1 MKCHLIK
8 ISVTIILLG
17 LAAVGGFWYKKSFID
32 TAVQENGFNENR
44 VSANSANFPALQKK
58 YPYGLDYKD
67 DGLVKLELPHL
78 RLLPPED
85 IEFFNKNHREL
96 ALLFTLCHMYEAIPE
111 KTDKRKISILIDIE
125 VYYAN
130 IRHMQLAKNN
140 VIHVLNAMK
149 KIFLKSEITT
159 RDVTFIKNKD
169 GFLVPHP
176 SHNIV
181 FEIVYNPEDF
191 HFTAIL
197 HIKGEAVFIKNISTV
212 ICYGFATDNNQ
223 LYVKYIGG
231 FTL

>member
-44 VSANSANFPALQKK
+44 VSVNSANFPALQDK
-58 YPYGLDYKD
+58 YPYRRDCE
-67 DGLVKLELPHL
+67 GLVKLELPHL

-111 KTDKRKISILIDIE
+111 KADKRKISIFIY
-125 VYYAN
+125 YYADTGYMHLAEN
-130 IRHMQLAKNN
+130 NEIR
-140 VIHVLNAMK
+140 ILNAMK
-149 KIFLKSEITT
+149 KIFPKSQITT

-169 GFLVPHP
+169 GFRVPHP
-176 SHNIV
+176 SHDIV
-181 FEIVYNPEDF
+181 FEIQYDPADF
-191 HFTAIL
+191 VFSTVL
-197 HIKGEAVFIKNISTV
+197 FQKGEAVFIKNISDG
-212 ICYGFATDNNQ
+212 ICYSFATDNNQ

-231 FTL
+231 FTA

>member
-44 VSANSANFPALQKK
+44 VSVNSPNFPALQDK
-58 YPYGLDYKD
+58 YPYRRDCE
-67 DGLVKLELPHL
+67 GLVKLELPHL

-111 KTDKRKISILIDIE
+111 KADKRKISIFIY
-125 VYYAN
+125 YYADTGYM
-130 IRHMQLAKNN
+130 HLAENN
-140 VIHVLNAMK
+140 EIHILNAMK
-149 KIFLKSEITT
+149 KIFPKSQITT

-169 GFLVPHP
+169 GFRVPHP
-176 SHNIV
+176 SHDIV
-181 FEIVYNPEDF
+181 FEILYDPADF
-191 HFTAIL
+191 VFSTIL
-197 HIKGEAVFIKNISTV
+197 FQKGEAVFIKDISTV

-231 FTL
+231 FTQ

>member
-44 VSANSANFPALQKK
+44 GKLSGSANSANFPALQKK
-58 YPYGLDYKD
+58 YPYRRDCE
-67 DGLVKLELPHL
+67 GLVKLELPHL

-111 KTDKRKISILIDIE
+111 KADKRKISIFIY
-125 VYYAN
+125 YYADTGYMHLAEN
-130 IRHMQLAKNN
+130 NEIR
-140 VIHVLNAMK
+140 ILNAMK
-149 KIFLKSEITT
+149 KIFPKSEITT

-169 GFLVPHP
+169 GFRVPHP
-176 SHNIV
+176 SHDIV
-181 FEIVYNPEDF
+181 FEIQYDPADF
-191 HFTAIL
+191 VFSTIL
-197 HIKGEAVFIKNISTV
+197 FQKGEAVFIKNISTG
-212 ICYGFATDNNQ
+212 IGYSFATDNNQ

-231 FTL
+231 FTQ

>member
-32 TAVQENGFNENR
+32 TAIQENGFNENR
-44 VSANSANFPALQKK
+44 VSVNSANFPALQDK
-58 YPYGLDYKD
+58 YPYRRDCE
-67 DGLVKLELPHL
+67 GLVKLELPHL

-111 KTDKRKISILIDIE
+111 KADKRKISIFIY
-125 VYYAN
+125 YYADTGYMHLAEN
-130 IRHMQLAKNN
+130 NEIR
-140 VIHVLNAMK
+140 ILNAMK
-149 KIFLKSEITT
+149 KIFPKSQITT

-169 GFLVPHP
+169 GFRVPHP
-176 SHNIV
+176 SHDIV
-181 FEIVYNPEDF
+181 FEIQYDPADF
-191 HFTAIL
+191 VFSTIL
-197 HIKGEAVFIKNISTV
+197 FQKGEAVFIKDISNG
-212 ICYGFATDNNQ
+212 ICYSFATDNNQ

-231 FTL
+231 FTQ

>member
-44 VSANSANFPALQKK
+44 VSANSANFPALQDK
-58 YPYGLDYKD
+58 YPYRRDCE
-67 DGLVKLELPHL
+67 GLVKLELPHL

-111 KTDKRKISILIDIE
+111 KADKRKISIFIY
-125 VYYAN
+125 YYADTGYMHLAEN
-130 IRHMQLAKNN
+130 NEIR
-140 VIHVLNAMK
+140 ILNAMK
-149 KIFLKSEITT
+149 KIFPKSQITT

-169 GFLVPHP
+169 GFRVPHP
-176 SHNIV
+176 SHDIV
-181 FEIVYNPEDF
+181 FEIQYNPADF
-191 HFTAIL
+191 VFSTIL
-197 HIKGEAVFIKNISTV
+197 FQKGEAVFIKNISNG
-212 ICYGFATDNNQ
+212 ICYSFATDNNQ
-223 LYVKYIGG
+223 LYVTYIGG
-231 FTL
+231 FTQ

>member
-58 YPYGLDYKD
+58 YPYALDYKD

-111 KTDKRKISILIDIE
+111 KADKRKISIFI
-125 VYYAN
+125 YYYTDTGYMHLAEN
-130 IRHMQLAKNN
+130 NEIR
-140 VIHVLNAMK
+140 ILNAMK
-149 KIFLKSEITT
+149 KIFPKSQITT

-169 GFLVPHP
+169 GFLEPHP

-181 FEIVYNPEDF
+181 FEIVYNPVDF
-191 HFTAIL
+191 CFTAIL
-197 HIKGEAVFIKNISTV
+197 HIKGEAVFIKNISTG

-231 FTL
+231 LSQ

>member
-44 VSANSANFPALQKK
+44 VSVNSANFPALQDK
-58 YPYGLDYKD
+58 YPYRRDCE
-67 DGLVKLELPHL
+67 GLVKLELPHL

-111 KTDKRKISILIDIE
+111 KADKRKISIFIY
-125 VYYAN
+125 YYADTGYMHLAEN
-130 IRHMQLAKNN
+130 NEIR
-140 VIHVLNAMK
+140 ILNAMK
-149 KIFLKSEITT
+149 KIFPKSEITT

-169 GFLVPHP
+169 GFRVPHP
-176 SHNIV
+176 SHDIV
-181 FEIVYNPEDF
+181 FEIQYNPADF
-191 HFTAIL
+191 VFSTIL
-197 HIKGEAVFIKNISTV
+197 FQKGEAVFIKDISNG
-212 ICYGFATDNNQ
+212 ICYSFATDNNQ
-223 LYVKYIGG
+223 LYVTYIGG
-231 FTL
+231 FTQ

>member
-44 VSANSANFPALQKK
+44 ASVNSANFPALQDK
-58 YPYGLDYKD
+58 YPYRRDCE
-67 DGLVKLELPHL
+67 GLVKLELPHL

-111 KTDKRKISILIDIE
+111 KADKRKISIFIY
-125 VYYAN
+125 YYADTGYM
-130 IRHMQLAKNN
+130 HLAENN
-140 VIHVLNAMK
+140 EIHILNAMK
-149 KIFLKSEITT
+149 KIFPKSQITT

-169 GFLVPHP
+169 GFRVPHP
-176 SHNIV
+176 SHDIV
-181 FEIVYNPEDF
+181 FEIQYNPADF
-191 HFTAIL
+191 VFSTIL
-197 HIKGEAVFIKNISTV
+197 FQKGEAVFIKNISTG
-212 ICYGFATDNNQ
+212 IGYSFATDNNQ

-231 FTL
+231 FTQ

>member
-44 VSANSANFPALQKK
+44 VSVNSPNFPALQDK
-58 YPYGLDYKD
+58 YPYRRDCE
-67 DGLVKLELPHL
+67 GLVKLELPHL

-111 KTDKRKISILIDIE
+111 KADKRKISIFIY
-125 VYYAN
+125 YYADTGYMHLAEN
-130 IRHMQLAKNN
+130 NEIR
-140 VIHVLNAMK
+140 ILNAMK
-149 KIFLKSEITT
+149 KIFPKSQITT

-169 GFLVPHP
+169 GFRVPHP
-176 SHNIV
+176 SHDIV
-181 FEIVYNPEDF
+181 FEILYDPADF
-191 HFTAIL
+191 VFSTIL
-197 HIKGEAVFIKNISTV
+197 FQKGEAVFIKDISTV

-231 FTL
+231 FTQ

>member
-44 VSANSANFPALQKK
+44 VSVNSANFPALQDK
-58 YPYGLDYKD
+58 YPYRRDCE
-67 DGLVKLELPHL
+67 GLVKLELPHL

-111 KTDKRKISILIDIE
+111 KADKRKISIFIY
-125 VYYAN
+125 YYADTGYMHLAEN
-130 IRHMQLAKNN
+130 NEIR
-140 VIHVLNAMK
+140 ILNAMK
-149 KIFLKSEITT
+149 KIFPKSQITT

-169 GFLVPHP
+169 GFRVPHP
-176 SHNIV
+176 SHDIV
-181 FEIVYNPEDF
+181 FEIQYDPADF
-191 HFTAIL
+191 VFSTIL
-197 HIKGEAVFIKNISTV
+197 FQKGEAVFIKNISNG
-212 ICYGFATDNNQ
+212 IGYSFATDNNQ

-231 FTL
+231 FTQ

>member
-44 VSANSANFPALQKK
+44 VSANSANFPALQDK
-58 YPYGLDYKD
+58 YPYRRDCE
-67 DGLVKLELPHL
+67 GLVKLELPHL

-111 KTDKRKISILIDIE
+111 KADKRKISIFIY
-125 VYYAN
+125 YYADTGYMHLAEN
-130 IRHMQLAKNN
+130 NEIR
-140 VIHVLNAMK
+140 ILNAMK
-149 KIFLKSEITT
+149 KIFPKSQITT

-169 GFLVPHP
+169 GFRVPHP
-176 SHNIV
+176 SHDIV
-181 FEIVYNPEDF
+181 FEIQYDPADF
-191 HFTAIL
+191 VFSTIL
-197 HIKGEAVFIKNISTV
+197 FQKGEAVFIKNISNG
-212 ICYGFATDNNQ
+212 IGYSFATDNNQ

-231 FTL
+231 FTQ

>member
-44 VSANSANFPALQKK
+44 VSVNSANFPALQDK
-58 YPYGLDYKD
+58 YPYRRDCE
-67 DGLVKLELPHL
+67 GLVKLELPHL

-111 KTDKRKISILIDIE
+111 KADKRKISIFIY
-125 VYYAN
+125 YYADTGYMHLAEN
-130 IRHMQLAKNN
+130 NEIR
-140 VIHVLNAMK
+140 ILNAMK
-149 KIFLKSEITT
+149 KIFPKSQITT

-169 GFLVPHP
+169 GFRVPHP
-176 SHNIV
+176 SHDIV
-181 FEIVYNPEDF
+181 FEIQYDPADF
-191 HFTAIL
+191 VFSTIL
-197 HIKGEAVFIKNISTV
+197 FQKGEAVFIKDISNG
-212 ICYGFATDNNQ
+212 IGYSFATDNNQ

-231 FTL
+231 FTQ

>member
-111 KTDKRKISILIDIE
+111 KADKRKISIFIY
-125 VYYAN
+125 YYADTGYMHLAEN
-130 IRHMQLAKNN
+130 NEIR
-140 VIHVLNAMK
+140 ILNAMK
-149 KIFLKSEITT
+149 KIFPKSQITT

-169 GFLVPHP
+169 GFRVPHP
-176 SHNIV
+176 SHDIV
-181 FEIVYNPEDF
+181 FEIQYNPADF
-191 HFTAIL
+191 VFSTIL
-197 HIKGEAVFIKNISTV
+197 FQKGEKR
-212 ICYGFATDNNQ
+212 G
-223 LYVKYIGG
+223 
-231 FTL
+231 

>member
-32 TAVQENGFNENR
+32 TAIQENGFNENR
-44 VSANSANFPALQKK
+44 VSVNSANFPALQDK
-58 YPYGLDYKD
+58 YPYRRDCE
-67 DGLVKLELPHL
+67 GLVKLELPHL

-111 KTDKRKISILIDIE
+111 KADMRKISIFIY
-125 VYYAN
+125 YYADTGYMHLAEN
-130 IRHMQLAKNN
+130 NEIR
-140 VIHVLNAMK
+140 ILNAMK
-149 KIFLKSEITT
+149 KIFPKSQITT

-169 GFLVPHP
+169 GFRVPHP
-176 SHNIV
+176 SHDIV
-181 FEIVYNPEDF
+181 FEIQYDPADF
-191 HFTAIL
+191 VFSTIL
-197 HIKGEAVFIKNISTV
+197 FQKGEAVFIKDISNG
-212 ICYGFATDNNQ
+212 ICYSFATDNNQ

-231 FTL
+231 FTQ

>member
-44 VSANSANFPALQKK
+44 VSVNSANFPALQDK
-58 YPYGLDYKD
+58 YPYRRDCE
-67 DGLVKLELPHL
+67 GLVKLELPHL

-111 KTDKRKISILIDIE
+111 KADKRKISIFIY
-125 VYYAN
+125 YYADTGYMHLAEN
-130 IRHMQLAKNN
+130 NEIR
-140 VIHVLNAMK
+140 ILNAMK
-149 KIFLKSEITT
+149 KIFPKSQITT

-169 GFLVPHP
+169 GFRVPHP
-176 SHNIV
+176 SHDIV
-181 FEIVYNPEDF
+181 FEIQYNPAYF
-191 HFTAIL
+191 VFSTIL
-197 HIKGEAVFIKNISTV
+197 FQKGEAVFIKDISNG
-212 ICYGFATDNNQ
+212 ICYSFATDNNQ

-231 FTL
+231 FTA

>member
-44 VSANSANFPALQKK
+44 VSVNSANFPALQDK
-58 YPYGLDYKD
+58 YPYRRDCE
-67 DGLVKLELPHL
+67 GLVKLELPHL

-111 KTDKRKISILIDIE
+111 KADKRKISIFIY
-125 VYYAN
+125 YYADTGYMHLAEN
-130 IRHMQLAKNN
+130 NEIR
-140 VIHVLNAMK
+140 IFNAMK
-149 KIFLKSEITT
+149 KIFPKSQITT

-169 GFLVPHP
+169 GFRVPHP
-176 SHNIV
+176 SHDIV
-181 FEIVYNPEDF
+181 FEIQYNPADF
-191 HFTAIL
+191 VFSTIL
-197 HIKGEAVFIKNISTV
+197 FQKGEAVFIKNISTG
-212 ICYGFATDNNQ
+212 IGYSFATDNNQ

-231 FTL
+231 FTQ

>member
-44 VSANSANFPALQKK
+44 VSVNSANFPALQDK
-58 YPYGLDYKD
+58 YPYRRDCE
-67 DGLVKLELPHL
+67 GLVKLELPHL

-111 KTDKRKISILIDIE
+111 KADKRKISIFIY
-125 VYYAN
+125 YYADTGYM
-130 IRHMQLAKNN
+130 HLAENN
-140 VIHVLNAMK
+140 EIHILNAMK
-149 KIFLKSEITT
+149 KIFPKSQITT

-169 GFLVPHP
+169 GFRVPHP
-176 SHNIV
+176 SHDIV
-181 FEIVYNPEDF
+181 FEIQYDPADF
-191 HFTAIL
+191 VFSTIL
-197 HIKGEAVFIKNISTV
+197 FQKGEAVFIKDISNG
-212 ICYGFATDNNQ
+212 ICYSFATDNNQ

-231 FTL
+231 FTQ

>member
-44 VSANSANFPALQKK
+44 VSVNSANFPALQDK
-58 YPYGLDYKD
+58 YPYRRDCE
-67 DGLVKLELPHL
+67 GLVKLELPHL

-111 KTDKRKISILIDIE
+111 KADKRKISIFIY
-125 VYYAN
+125 YYADTGYM
-130 IRHMQLAKNN
+130 HLAENN
-140 VIHVLNAMK
+140 EIHILNAMK
-149 KIFLKSEITT
+149 KIFPKSQITT

-169 GFLVPHP
+169 GFRVPHP
-176 SHNIV
+176 SHDIV
-181 FEIVYNPEDF
+181 FEIQYDPADF
-191 HFTAIL
+191 VFSTIL
-197 HIKGEAVFIKNISTV
+197 FQKGEAVFIKNISDG
-212 ICYGFATDNNQ
+212 ICYSFATDNNQ

-231 FTL
+231 FTQ

>member
-58 YPYGLDYKD
+58 YPYRRDCE
-67 DGLVKLELPHL
+67 GLVKLELPHL

-125 VYYAN
+125 PYYAN
-130 IRHMQLAKNN
+130 IRHMHLAKNN

-149 KIFLKSEITT
+149 KIFPKS
-159 RDVTFIKNKD
+159 
-169 GFLVPHP
+169 
-176 SHNIV
+176 
-181 FEIVYNPEDF
+181 
-191 HFTAIL
+191 
-197 HIKGEAVFIKNISTV
+197 
-212 ICYGFATDNNQ
+212 
-223 LYVKYIGG
+223 
-231 FTL
+231 

>member
-44 VSANSANFPALQKK
+44 VSANSANFPALQDK
-58 YPYGLDYKD
+58 YPYRRDCE
-67 DGLVKLELPHL
+67 GLVKLELPHL

-111 KTDKRKISILIDIE
+111 KADKRKISIFIY
-125 VYYAN
+125 YYADTGYM
-130 IRHMQLAKNN
+130 HLAKNN
-140 VIHVLNAMK
+140 EIHILNAMK
-149 KIFLKSEITT
+149 KIFPKSQITT

-169 GFLVPHP
+169 GFRVPHP
-176 SHNIV
+176 SHDIV
-181 FEIVYNPEDF
+181 FEIQYDPADF
-191 HFTAIL
+191 VFSTIL
-197 HIKGEAVFIKNISTV
+197 FQKGEAVFIKNISDG
-212 ICYGFATDNNQ
+212 ICYSFATDNNQ

-231 FTL
+231 FTA

>member
-44 VSANSANFPALQKK
+44 VSVNSANFPALQDK
-58 YPYGLDYKD
+58 YPYRRDCE
-67 DGLVKLELPHL
+67 GLVKLELPHL

-111 KTDKRKISILIDIE
+111 KADKRKISIFIY
-125 VYYAN
+125 YYADTGYMHLAEN
-130 IRHMQLAKNN
+130 NEIR
-140 VIHVLNAMK
+140 ILNAMK
-149 KIFLKSEITT
+149 KIFPKSEITT

-169 GFLVPHP
+169 GFRVPHP
-176 SHNIV
+176 SHDIV
-181 FEIVYNPEDF
+181 FEIQYDPADF
-191 HFTAIL
+191 VFSTIL
-197 HIKGEAVFIKNISTV
+197 FQKGEAVFIKDISNG
-212 ICYGFATDNNQ
+212 IGYSFATDNNQ

-231 FTL
+231 FTQ

>member
-44 VSANSANFPALQKK
+44 VSANSANFPALQDK
-58 YPYGLDYKD
+58 YPYRRDCE
-67 DGLVKLELPHL
+67 GLVKLELPHL

-111 KTDKRKISILIDIE
+111 KADKRKISIFIY
-125 VYYAN
+125 YYADTGYMHLAEN
-130 IRHMQLAKNN
+130 NEIR
-140 VIHVLNAMK
+140 ILNAMK
-149 KIFLKSEITT
+149 KIFPKSQITT

-169 GFLVPHP
+169 GFRVPHP
-176 SHNIV
+176 SHDIV
-181 FEIVYNPEDF
+181 FEIQYDPADF
-191 HFTAIL
+191 VFSTIL
-197 HIKGEAVFIKNISTV
+197 FQKGEAVFIKNISNG
-212 ICYGFATDNNQ
+212 IGYSFATDNNQ

-231 FTL
+231 FTA

>member
-44 VSANSANFPALQKK
+44 VSVNSANFPALQDK
-58 YPYGLDYKD
+58 YPYRRDCE
-67 DGLVKLELPHL
+67 GLVKLELPHL

>member
-58 YPYGLDYKD
+58 YPYGLDYKE

-169 GFLVPHP
+169 GFRVPHP
-176 SHNIV
+176 SHDIV
-181 FEIVYNPEDF
+181 FEIQYDPADF
-191 HFTAIL
+191 VFSTAL
-197 HIKGEAVFIKNISTV
+197 FQKGEAVFIKNISDG
-212 ICYGFATDNNQ
+212 ICYSFATDNNQ

-231 FTL
+231 FTQ

>member
-44 VSANSANFPALQKK
+44 VSVNSANFPALQDK
-58 YPYGLDYKD
+58 YPYRRDCE
-67 DGLVKLELPHL
+67 GLVKLELPHL

-111 KTDKRKISILIDIE
+111 KADKRKISIFIY
-125 VYYAN
+125 YYADTGYM
-130 IRHMQLAKNN
+130 HLAENN
-140 VIHVLNAMK
+140 EIHILNAMK
-149 KIFLKSEITT
+149 KIFPKSQITT

-169 GFLVPHP
+169 GFRVPHP
-176 SHNIV
+176 SHDIV
-181 FEIVYNPEDF
+181 FEIQYNPADF
-191 HFTAIL
+191 VFSTIL
-197 HIKGEAVFIKNISTV
+197 FQKGEAVFIKNISTG
-212 ICYGFATDNNQ
+212 IGYSFATDNNQ

-231 FTL
+231 FTQ

>member
-44 VSANSANFPALQKK
+44 VSVNSANFPALQDK
-58 YPYGLDYKD
+58 YPYRRDCED
-67 DGLVKLELPHL
+67 LVKLELPHL

-111 KTDKRKISILIDIE
+111 KADKRKISIFIY
-125 VYYAN
+125 YYADTGYMHLAEN
-130 IRHMQLAKNN
+130 NEIR
-140 VIHVLNAMK
+140 ILNAMK
-149 KIFLKSEITT
+149 KIFPKSEITT

-169 GFLVPHP
+169 GFRVPHP
-176 SHNIV
+176 SHDIV
-181 FEIVYNPEDF
+181 FEIQYDPADF
-191 HFTAIL
+191 VFSTIL
-197 HIKGEAVFIKNISTV
+197 FQKGEAVFIKDISNG
-212 ICYGFATDNNQ
+212 IGYSFATDNNQ

-231 FTL
+231 FTQ

>member
-44 VSANSANFPALQKK
+44 VSVNSANFPALQDK
-58 YPYGLDYKD
+58 YPYRRDCE
-67 DGLVKLELPHL
+67 GLVKLELPHL

-111 KTDKRKISILIDIE
+111 KADKRKISIFIY
-125 VYYAN
+125 YYADTGYMHLAEN
-130 IRHMQLAKNN
+130 NEIR
-140 VIHVLNAMK
+140 ILNAMK
-149 KIFLKSEITT
+149 KIFPKSQITT

-169 GFLVPHP
+169 GFRVPHP
-176 SHNIV
+176 SHDIV
-181 FEIVYNPEDF
+181 FEIQYNPADF
-191 HFTAIL
+191 VFSTIL
-197 HIKGEAVFIKNISTV
+197 FQKGEAVFIKNISTG
-212 ICYGFATDNNQ
+212 IGYSFATDNNQ

-231 FTL
+231 FTQ

>member
-44 VSANSANFPALQKK
+44 VSVNSANFPALQDK
-58 YPYGLDYKD
+58 YPYRRDCE
-67 DGLVKLELPHL
+67 GLVKLELPHL

-111 KTDKRKISILIDIE
+111 KADKRKISIFIY
-125 VYYAN
+125 YYADTGYM
-130 IRHMQLAKNN
+130 HLAENN
-140 VIHVLNAMK
+140 EIHILNAMK
-149 KIFLKSEITT
+149 KIFPKSQITT

-169 GFLVPHP
+169 GFRVPHP
-176 SHNIV
+176 SHDIV
-181 FEIVYNPEDF
+181 FEIQYDPADF
-191 HFTAIL
+191 VFSTAL
-197 HIKGEAVFIKNISTV
+197 FQKGEAVFIKNISDG
-212 ICYGFATDNNQ
+212 ICYSFATDNNQ

-231 FTL
+231 FTQ

>member
-44 VSANSANFPALQKK
+44 VSVNSANFPALQKK

-111 KTDKRKISILIDIE
+111 KTDKRKISIFIY
-125 VYYAN
+125 YYADTGYMHLAEN
-130 IRHMQLAKNN
+130 NEIR
-140 VIHVLNAMK
+140 ILNAMK
-149 KIFLKSEITT
+149 KIFPKSEITT

-169 GFLVPHP
+169 GFRVPHP
-176 SHNIV
+176 SHDIV
-181 FEIVYNPEDF
+181 FEILYNPADF
-191 HFTAIL
+191 VFSTVL
-197 HIKGEAVFIKNISTV
+197 FQKGEAVFIKDISNG
-212 ICYGFATDNNQ
+212 IGYSFATDNNQ

-231 FTL
+231 FTQ

>member
-44 VSANSANFPALQKK
+44 ASVNSANFPALQDK
-58 YPYGLDYKD
+58 YPYRRDCE
-67 DGLVKLELPHL
+67 GLVKLELPHL

-111 KTDKRKISILIDIE
+111 KADKRKISIFIY
-125 VYYAN
+125 YYADTGYMHLAEN
-130 IRHMQLAKNN
+130 NEIR
-140 VIHVLNAMK
+140 ILNAMK
-149 KIFLKSEITT
+149 KIFPKSQITT

-169 GFLVPHP
+169 GFRVPHP
-176 SHNIV
+176 SHDIV
-181 FEIVYNPEDF
+181 FEIQYDPADF
-191 HFTAIL
+191 VFSTIL
-197 HIKGEAVFIKNISTV
+197 FQKGEAVFIKNISNG
-212 ICYGFATDNNQ
+212 IGYSFATVNNQ
-223 LYVKYIGG
+223 LYVTYIGG
-231 FTL
+231 FTQ

>member
-17 LAAVGGFWYKKSFID
+17 LATVGGFWYKKSFIY

-44 VSANSANFPALQKK
+44 VSVNSANFPALQKK

-85 IEFFNKNHREL
+85 IEFFYKNHREL

-125 VYYAN
+125 PYYAN
-130 IRHMQLAKNN
+130 IRHMHLAKNN
-140 VIHVLNAMK
+140 VMGRMWHSEA
-149 KIFLKSEITT
+149 IFIFDK
-159 RDVTFIKNKD
+159 
-169 GFLVPHP
+169 
-176 SHNIV
+176 
-181 FEIVYNPEDF
+181 
-191 HFTAIL
+191 
-197 HIKGEAVFIKNISTV
+197 
-212 ICYGFATDNNQ
+212 CYIACCNF
-223 LYVKYIGG
+223 
-231 FTL
+231 